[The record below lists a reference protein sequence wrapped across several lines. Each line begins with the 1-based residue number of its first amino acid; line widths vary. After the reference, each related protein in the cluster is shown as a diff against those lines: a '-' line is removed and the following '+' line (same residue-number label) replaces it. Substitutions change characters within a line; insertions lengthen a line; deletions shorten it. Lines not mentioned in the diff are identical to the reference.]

1 MSEQQTP
8 AILPRAFRTTPRYI
22 QAAGL
27 IDNAAEPI
35 AQMQIKRCAILCT
48 PRSQRGEAKRLIAS
62 LDAAGIESYVT
73 TFGGECSFQE
83 IDARVAEL
91 DEQGTFDALIA
102 LGGGK
107 PLDAGKCISSR
118 LAVPVVIIPTLASN
132 DAPCSAI
139 SVIYTPEG
147 ATETFEVMKDNPA
160 LVLVDTEIAAK
171 APPRYLVAGMADAM
185 ATWYEA
191 RACQS
196 NPMGISPYGTRP
208 TLAGMALSQSCAD
221 ILYEQGAAALAAVKD
236 LQVNDAVENVVEANT
251 LLSGAG
257 FECTGLAAAHAV
269 AQALTLL
276 PHVDHNYLH
285 GEMVAIGILTQ
296 LMLENDTS
304 EAERCARFF
313 TEVGLPVT
321 FDQIGMSLDDEAS
334 VATAI
339 AGTLGFPFIA
349 NMKEEVSDASLRQ
362 AFADVNRLGEAL
374 MAELGNTAYLSLHH
388 A

>member
-1 MSEQQTP
+1 MSEQP
-8 AILPRAFRTTPRYI
+8 SVLPRLFRTTPRYI
-22 QAAGL
+22 QAPGL
-27 IDNAAEPI
+27 IDNAAEPL
-35 AQMQIKRCAILCT
+35 APLKVKRCAILCT
-48 PRSQRGEAKRLIAS
+48 PRSQRGEARRLIAS
-62 LDAAGIESYVT
+62 LKRAGIESYVT

-91 DEQGTFDALIA
+91 REQAPFDALIA

-107 PLDAGKCISSR
+107 PLDAGKSIAAR
-118 LAVPVVIIPTLASN
+118 LNVPVVIMPTLASN

-147 ATETFEVMKDNPA
+147 ATETFEVMADNPA
-160 LVLVDTEIAAK
+160 LVMVDTEIVAK

-191 RACQS
+191 RACHT
-196 NPMGISPYGTRP
+196 NPTGVTPYGARP
-208 TLAGMALSQSCAD
+208 TLAGMALAETCARV
-221 ILYEQGAAALAAVKD
+221 LYEQGLPALQAVHD
-236 LQVNDAVENVVEANT
+236 QQVTEAVEQVVEANT

-257 FECTGLAAAHAV
+257 FECTGVAGAHAL

-276 PHVDHNYLH
+276 PEVDHNYLH

-296 LMLENDTS
+296 LMLEADRS

-313 TEVGLPVT
+313 ASVGLPVS
-321 FDQIGMSLDDEAS
+321 FDQLGLSLDDEAS
-334 VATAI
+334 VTTVI

-349 NMKEEVSDASLRQ
+349 NMQQEVSDATLRQ
-362 AFADVNRLGEAL
+362 AFAEVNLLGRSLIGEIGDAP
-374 MAELGNTAYLSLHH
+374 YQSLHD
-388 A
+388 

>member
-1 MSEQQTP
+1 MSEQP
-8 AILPRAFRTTPRYI
+8 SVLPRLFRTTPRYI
-22 QAAGL
+22 QAPGL
-27 IDNAAEPI
+27 IDNAAEPL
-35 AQMQIKRCAILCT
+35 APLKVKRCAILCT
-48 PRSQRGEAKRLIAS
+48 PRSQRGEARRLIAS
-62 LDAAGIESYVT
+62 LKRAGIESYVT

-91 DEQGTFDALIA
+91 REQAPFDALIA

-107 PLDAGKCISSR
+107 PLDAGKSIAAR
-118 LAVPVVIIPTLASN
+118 LNVPVVIMPTLASN

-147 ATETFEVMKDNPA
+147 ATETFEVMADNPA
-160 LVLVDTEIAAK
+160 LVMVDTEIVAK

-191 RACQS
+191 RACHT
-196 NPMGISPYGTRP
+196 NPTGVTPYGARP
-208 TLAGMALSQSCAD
+208 TLAGMALAETCARV
-221 ILYEQGAAALAAVKD
+221 LYEQGLPALQAVHD
-236 LQVNDAVENVVEANT
+236 QQVTEAVEQVVEANT

-257 FECTGLAAAHAV
+257 FECTGVAGAHAL

-276 PHVDHNYLH
+276 PEVDHNYLH

-296 LMLENDTS
+296 LMLEADRS

-313 TEVGLPVT
+313 ASVGLPVS
-321 FDQIGMSLDDEAS
+321 FDQLGLSLDDEAS
-334 VATAI
+334 VTTVI

-349 NMKEEVSDASLRQ
+349 NMQQEVSDATLRQ
-362 AFADVNRLGEAL
+362 AFAEVNLLGSSLIGEIGDAP
-374 MAELGNTAYLSLHH
+374 YQSLHD
-388 A
+388 